1 MKRIAAL
8 ALILILMFA
17 LCSCGRERNYV
28 SRTLINGDMYEIIDP
43 ETKVHYLIFEG
54 YSKLGMA
61 PRYDSEGNL
70 MIGDLK

>member
-17 LCSCGRERNYV
+17 LSGCDIKYNYI
-28 SRTLINGDMYEIIDP
+28 SRSITEGDIYEIIDP
-43 ETKVHYLIFEG
+43 ETKVHYLIFDR
-54 YSKLGMA
+54 YSEMGMA
-61 PRYDSEGNL
+61 PRYDGKGNL